1 MTPWQG
7 SGAAMALEDAVILG
21 RLFAQIT
28 APDQVPSAL
37 QVYDEVRRP
46 RTQRVA
52 QSSRER
58 GKILSGIEGSVG
70 LDVGKMREAL
80 RERWGFIHGFDLEE
94 QIEGAVRGLEGE
106 TGKM

>member
-21 RLFAQIT
+21 CLLAAI
-28 APDQVPSAL
+28 ASPAQVPRAL

-52 QSSRER
+52 QSSRET
-58 GKILSGIEGSVG
+58 GKILSGIDASVG
-70 LDVGKMREAL
+70 LDVREMRDAL
-80 RERWGFIHGFDLEE
+80 RDRWSFIHRFVLEE
-94 QIEGAVRGLEGE
+94 EIGLAVKGLQN
-106 TGKM
+106 